1 MATTSSRPAAGI
13 SEKMQKQLRN
23 EQLALT
29 CLGWTDL
36 QVANASAAEIAAA
49 LLQKLN
55 TQPPN
60 NTTPN
65 STTTTATATCATTT
79 TPSVTNGTTTT
90 TPSVKKETLV
100 KISWPKATLPQP
112 NKPASQT
119 PKLAVTTLPPEDA
132 PAKHKL
138 LEDEEGEQKQSDIS
152 LYNMEKTPVL
162 HIRTREEIIAPK
174 FDIGTAT
181 LEQIQAECQALSAQ
195 MQQLYKRRLQHDFLF
210 AGEFAHSSVGQEANA
225 FRASFERTNNFLW
238 TTMAAV
244 LNLTKILQGRFQK
257 KQLVLA
263 CGDVQ
268 DSSKQRTEL
277 CLEIASLSQCLA
289 TLDCLAQ
296 FEPNKIVESA

>member
-1 MATTSSRPAAGI
+1 
-13 SEKMQKQLRN
+13 
-23 EQLALT
+23 
-29 CLGWTDL
+29 
-36 QVANASAAEIAAA
+36 
-49 LLQKLN
+49 
-55 TQPPN
+55 
-60 NTTPN
+60 
-65 STTTTATATCATTT
+65 
-79 TPSVTNGTTTT
+79 
-90 TPSVKKETLV
+90 VKKETLV

-112 NKPASQT
+112 SKPASQT
-119 PKLAVTTLPPEDA
+119 PKLTETTP
-132 PAKHKL
+132 KL
-138 LEDEEGEQKQSDIS
+138 AEISPHDTPRKVAEEELQQRQKQSDIS
-152 LYNMEKTPVL
+152 QYNMEKTPVL
-162 HIRTREEIIAPK
+162 HLRSREEIVAPK
-174 FDIGTAT
+174 FDVGNAT
-181 LEQIQAECQALSAQ
+181 LEQIQTECSALSAQ

-263 CGDVQ
+263 CGDLQ